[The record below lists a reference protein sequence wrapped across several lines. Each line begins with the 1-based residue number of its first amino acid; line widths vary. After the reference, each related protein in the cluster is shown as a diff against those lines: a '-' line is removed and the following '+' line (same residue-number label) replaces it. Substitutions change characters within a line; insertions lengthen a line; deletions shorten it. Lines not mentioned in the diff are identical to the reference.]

1 MAQYR
6 VPDAEEY
13 MECPYER
20 THMIRVKRFPYHLM
34 KCRYNYT
41 GSDFASCP
49 FNAKHEM
56 PRPELRYHLGVCPD
70 RATIE
75 IDLAHAARREN
86 DGDMDRG
93 CVDLPSYQ
101 NVHIPQSESW
111 DEEASSNPRIGVDP
125 SHFAKFKFVNL
136 PGLSTSEKKDLKKN
150 WNVPIDQKMAEWSSR
165 QQEEQIAEAECSL
178 RQPASVPTNYSQAN
192 STPASFP
199 ATVFNYSVGIGRG
212 GRGQMNELMNPEQAQ
227 VNHRGKG
234 RSYGRGR
241 GILKPGVLQ
250 QQQVNGNHQLTVP
263 PPPGI
268 FTIGRGSL
276 AMRGLDPSF
285 NGPMEQPSFVV
296 PTLQNGGGVRRPTSF
311 GMAGSL
317 ACVTP
322 SYDETSAD
330 SQAEESDR
338 YVNDSEAFEDAKNR
352 KTKRTLKKLRQI
364 EVLEQKQREG
374 YMLTTEEEKKL
385 SKKKELLSELAK
397 LRM

>member
-13 MECPYER
+13 MECPYDR

-70 RATIE
+70 RAAIE
-75 IDLAHAARREN
+75 IDLAHAARREA
-86 DGDMDRG
+86 DVDIDRG
-93 CVDLPSYQ
+93 CVDLPAYE
-101 NVHIPQSESW
+101 NVHIPQSECW

-125 SHFAKFKFVNL
+125 SHFSKFKFVNL

-150 WNVPIDQKMAEWSSR
+150 WNVPIDQKMAEWSSMK
-165 QQEEQIAEAECSL
+165 QEEQIAEEERSL
-178 RQPASVPTNYSQAN
+178 RRPFSIPSNYSQATAN
-192 STPASFP
+192 STPATLP

-212 GRGQMNELMNPEQAQ
+212 SMNQEPAQ
-227 VNHRGKG
+227 VVKPGKG

-250 QQQVNGNHQLTVP
+250 QEQVNGIHRSTAP

-268 FTIGRGSL
+268 FSIGRGSM
-276 AMRGLDPSF
+276 AVRDPDVSF
-285 NGPMEQPSFVV
+285 SGSMEQPSFVV
-296 PTLQNGGGVRRPTSF
+296 PTVQNGGVRRPISF
-311 GMAGSL
+311 GLAGSM

-322 SYDETSAD
+322 STDETFKD
-330 SQAEESDR
+330 SPAEEPDQS
-338 YVNDSEAFEDAKNR
+338 VTEGEAFEDAKNR
-352 KTKRTLKKLRQI
+352 NTKRFLKKLRQI
-364 EVLEQKQREG
+364 EVLEQKQQEG
-374 YMLTTEEEKKL
+374 YILTTDEEKKM
-385 SKKKELLSELAK
+385 SKKKDLLEKLANLQMK
-397 LRM
+397 